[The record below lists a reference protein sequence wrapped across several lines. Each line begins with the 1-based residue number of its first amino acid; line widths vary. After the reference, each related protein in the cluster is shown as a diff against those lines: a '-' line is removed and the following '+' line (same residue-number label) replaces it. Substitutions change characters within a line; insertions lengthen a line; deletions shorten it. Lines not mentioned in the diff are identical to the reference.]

1 MDDLEG
7 LVIYKQ
13 YVELIYYTLSI
24 LLKYPKSER
33 FSLAQDIKN
42 STYDGLKDIIYAQKE
57 YDKKKRL
64 SYLNELD
71 ANLKII
77 KVLIRVSHKKK
88 YINSKREA
96 RSQKFSVWSKYLLY
110 ITLAMIL
117 LRFICILIPSGEL
130 KTRGSALP
138 VYLSIIMMALF
149 VMINSQVIWFLHFI
163 QLTAKDLT
171 LFIIKRLRSLL
182 SIWL

>member
-1 MDDLEG
+1 MLELLYMIG
-7 LVIYKQ
+7 IYIFMIAF
-13 YVELIYYTLSI
+13 L
-24 LLKYPKSER
+24 
-33 FSLAQDIKN
+33 
-42 STYDGLKDIIYAQKE
+42 QKRTAFLESYE
-57 YDKKKRL
+57 Y
-64 SYLNELD
+64 
-71 ANLKII
+71 
-77 KVLIRVSHKKK
+77 KK